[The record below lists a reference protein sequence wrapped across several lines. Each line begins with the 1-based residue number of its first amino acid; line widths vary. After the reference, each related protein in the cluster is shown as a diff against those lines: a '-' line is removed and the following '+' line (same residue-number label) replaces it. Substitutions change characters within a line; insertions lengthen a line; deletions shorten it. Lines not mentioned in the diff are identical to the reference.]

1 MRKILLGILVVIMIS
16 TIGNVV
22 EANRSRSERMIRVYG
37 TVTIDGNGVEG
48 ADIVVKNL
56 DRDYE
61 ETTKTNSSGYY
72 EIFIKAVDNNKIKV
86 NVNFDEYN
94 NDKSFVL
101 EKFKSNYEIDFEFES
116 TPDVQMVKKIHGFF
130 DRLKDVSF
138 RAVMFDCLLFLLIV
152 CILVSLHQWH
162 REIKK
167 DKD

>member
-1 MRKILLGILVVIMIS
+1 MKKQIMAIVLFILMINIGI
-16 TIGNVV
+16 VV

-37 TVTIDGNGVEG
+37 TVTIDGNGVDG
-48 ADIVVKNL
+48 ADIVVRNL
-56 DRDYE
+56 DKGYE
-61 ETTKTNSSGYY
+61 ESTTTNDSGYY
-72 EIFIKAVDNNKIKV
+72 EVFIKAVDNNKIKV

-101 EKFKSNYEIDFEFES
+101 EKFKSNYEIDFDFES

-130 DRLKDVSF
+130 DRLKNVSL
-138 RAVMFDCLLFLLIV
+138 RVVMFDCLLFLLIV
-152 CILVSLHQWH
+152 LILACLYQWH